1 MGVTAPANGCADVD
15 INGIA
20 IEVTERGKG
29 RPLLFLHPGHPAG
42 RLDPKAP
49 ILETL
54 AARRRIIAPT
64 HPGFGTAAAPRDL
77 TTVDDL
83 AYLYLDLMERLDLD
97 GAVVVGV
104 SLGGWIAAE
113 MAIKSTARMSALIL
127 ADAVGIKA
135 GGRDT
140 RDIADIYAITDK
152 QLAELVYA
160 EPQRMAANP
169 KLLSESELVLMARS
183 RESTGR
189 YAWTPYMHDPKLLG
203 RLHRVHVP
211 TLVLWGAADRVVTP
225 SYGRAYAAAIEGAQ
239 FATIEGAGHFP
250 HLEQPEAFARH
261 VEKFLKEVAA

>member
-1 MGVTAPANGCADVD
+1 
-15 INGIA
+15 
-20 IEVTERGKG
+20 
-29 RPLLFLHPGHPAG
+29 
-42 RLDPKAP
+42 
-49 ILETL
+49 
-54 AARRRIIAPT
+54 T

-160 EPQRMAANP
+160 EPARMAANP
-169 KLLSESELVLMARS
+169 
-183 RESTGR
+183 
-189 YAWTPYMHDPKLLG
+189 
-203 RLHRVHVP
+203 
-211 TLVLWGAADRVVTP
+211 
-225 SYGRAYAAAIEGAQ
+225 
-239 FATIEGAGHFP
+239 
-250 HLEQPEAFARH
+250 
-261 VEKFLKEVAA
+261 